1 MSRLLDRKPS
11 IVGLYIMQF
20 FRLTSVLVYV
30 FIVNM
35 PDLYELYI
43 VINKTNTNQSN
54 LKHLYRNMH
63 TTNC

>member
-11 IVGLYIMQF
+11 IVGLYNMQF

-54 LKHLYRNMH
+54 LKHLYRYMH

>member
-1 MSRLLDRKPS
+1 
-11 IVGLYIMQF
+11 MQF